1 MRKMFCLGLAALSMG
16 IAVPGT
22 MAAEKAAISLPQKMA
37 GGETVEVYYRKGLPV
52 SAARARA
59 AGLKQEKMVL
69 KAGSIRREGSKP
81 LTCDILFEKDVP
93 VTLRDGTVIYTD
105 IFRPVDEAK
114 HPAIMAANGSTMCLD
129 GLVYRRR
136 QLPAWKNSKRRTRPI
151 GWRRAMSSSIPTAVG
166 HIIRRAT

>member
-52 SAARARA
+52 SAARAR
-59 AGLKQEKMVL
+59 L
-69 KAGSIRREGSKP
+69 
-81 LTCDILFEKDVP
+81 
-93 VTLRDGTVIYTD
+93 
-105 IFRPVDEAK
+105 
-114 HPAIMAANGSTMCLD
+114 
-129 GLVYRRR
+129 
-136 QLPAWKNSKRRTRPI
+136 I

-166 HIIRRAT
+166 HTIRRPT